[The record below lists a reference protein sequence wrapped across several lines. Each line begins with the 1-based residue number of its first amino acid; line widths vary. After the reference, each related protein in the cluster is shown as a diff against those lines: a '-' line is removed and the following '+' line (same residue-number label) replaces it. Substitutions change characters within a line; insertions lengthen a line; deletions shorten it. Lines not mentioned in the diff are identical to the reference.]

1 MSDSQEQLEPV
12 LSLMRERL
20 IGSSESKISS
30 LATSHW
36 PEIAQKILE
45 LSKILATL
53 NTWRVE
59 DQQGSIFLNLGCM
72 FLSTYRTMEPYFED
86 KNKFLDVLRDVI
98 VRVYLGDN
106 IETFLKDNFGISRD
120 APDEAWDRFCENF
133 IPLARKKQ
141 GRGWILEYGI
151 RDHKRFFVNVR
162 KCVFAEF
169 LLAEGARD
177 LLYQFCSLDYAAAD
191 ELEKCGIRFS
201 RPTMLSEG
209 SNLCRLQY
217 FRI

>member
-12 LSLMRERL
+12 LSLMRERF
-20 IGSSESKISS
+20 IESSESKISS
-30 LATSHW
+30 LVASQW
-36 PEIAQKILE
+36 PEVAQRILN
-45 LSKILATL
+45 LSGTLADL
-53 NTWRVE
+53 NMWRVE
-59 DQQGSIFLNLGCM
+59 DQQGSIFLNIGCM
-72 FLSTYRTMEPYFED
+72 FLSTYRTMEPYFEH
-86 KNKFLDVLRDVI
+86 KNKLLDVLRDII
-98 VRVYLGDN
+98 VRVYIGDK
-106 IETFLKDNFGISRD
+106 ETFLKENFGISHD
-120 APDEAWDRFCENF
+120 APDEVWDRFCENF

-177 LLYQFCSLDYAAAD
+177 LLYQFCSMDYAAAD
-191 ELEKCGIRFS
+191 ELEKYGIRFS